1 MTLARMDERDGVA
14 IITLDRPRANA
25 FSPELVADLRSAF
38 VESRGARAVVLGS
51 SQRIFSGGWDLPTIV
66 HFDRPRM
73 AEFVDAYTALIRDVF
88 THAVPVVAALPG
100 HAIAGGMILA
110 MAADERI
117 AAEGE
122 SRFGL
127 SEVNLGVPLPRALYE
142 VFRHQ
147 LGPREAE
154 RLAASAVNLGLES
167 ALDLGFVDRIVP
179 AVDLAEQAFERAR
192 TLGEPPKAAVSESR
206 RYAREEA
213 VARFDAAR
221 RGDPFLD
228 FWFAPDA
235 RARVQALVD
244 KLTQKA
250 SAASR

>member
-1 MTLARMDERDGVA
+1 MTLARMDDRDGVA
-14 IITLDRPRANA
+14 IVTLDRPRANA

-38 VESRGARAVVLGS
+38 IESRGARAVVMAS

-66 HFDRPRM
+66 SFDRKAM
-73 AEFVDAYTALIRDVF
+73 AEFVDAYTVLIREVF
-88 THAVPVVAALPG
+88 THPVPVVAALPG
-100 HAIAGGMILA
+100 HAIAGGLILA

-122 SRFGL
+122 PRFGL
-127 SEVNLGVPLPRALYE
+127 SEVNLGVPLPRAFHE

-147 LGPREAE
+147 LGAREAE
-154 RLAASAVNLGLES
+154 RLAASAVNLDLES
-167 ALDLGFVDRIVP
+167 ALDLGLLDRIVP
-179 AVDLAEQAFERAR
+179 AEDLAEQAFERAR
-192 TLGEPPKAAVSESR
+192 SLGEPLRAAVSESR

-244 KLTQKA
+244 QLARKA